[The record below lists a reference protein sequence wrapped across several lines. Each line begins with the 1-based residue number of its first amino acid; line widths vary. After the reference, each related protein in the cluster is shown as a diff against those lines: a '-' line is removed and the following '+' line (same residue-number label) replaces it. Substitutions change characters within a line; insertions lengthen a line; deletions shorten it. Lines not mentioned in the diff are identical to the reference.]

1 MAASDVTSASLEA
14 LSARLDEVEGYLHID
29 ERRAEVKQ
37 LEQQS
42 AQAGFWDDAEAAS
55 AIMSRLTRAREDVAA
70 IDGARGMEIVLE
82 WSKRY
87 KKTPIIWITSDPDF
101 AGMAIRRHIFDF
113 IIRPY
118 TESRFRDAVREA
130 IRRAPRTEL

>member
-1 MAASDVTSASLEA
+1 MA
-14 LSARLDEVEGYLHID
+14 LDAVIYTRDDQEFEDMKRILQEEHEGIRVERDPMDGHGHYGYAYGI
-29 ERRAEVKQ
+29 V
-37 LEQQS
+37 
-42 AQAGFWDDAEAAS
+42 
-55 AIMSRLTRAREDVAA
+55 VAA

-130 IRRAPRTEL
+130 IRRAPQRDAL